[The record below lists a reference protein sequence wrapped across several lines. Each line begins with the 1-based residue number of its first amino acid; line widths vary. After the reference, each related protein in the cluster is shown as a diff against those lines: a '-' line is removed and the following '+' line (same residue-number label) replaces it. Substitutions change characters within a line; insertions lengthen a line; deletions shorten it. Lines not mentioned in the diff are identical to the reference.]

1 MRETGV
7 VKGVRHGAVV
17 VEVDPADERLCSAC
31 GMQQS
36 CERGPAHALTIPY
49 EGDIRVGQVVEVNM
63 PMPSPVLGALIVFL
77 VPVAGLL
84 AGYGVGRALARVV
97 SAAPETAIVVVAT
110 VLGLFLS
117 VAAAILC
124 ERAWRRR
131 HPASV
136 RPVGENP

>member
-7 VKGVRHGAVV
+7 VKDVRRGAIV
-17 VEVDPADERLCSAC
+17 VEVNPADDRLCCAC

-36 CERGPAHALTIPY
+36 CERGPAHSLTIPY
-49 EGDIRVGQVVEVNM
+49 EGDISVGQAVEVDL
-63 PMPSPVLGALIVFL
+63 PMPSPVLSSLIVFL

-84 AGYGVGRALARVV
+84 AGYGVGWAFAHVVRAV
-97 SAAPETAIVVVAT
+97 PETATVVVAT
-110 VLGLFLS
+110 VLGLILS
-117 VAAAILC
+117 VATAVFC

-136 RPVGENP
+136 RPVGENC